1 MITIGVD
8 AHKGMNAALAV
19 NDAGTEIGT
28 WEGPNSQGG
37 WASLARWATGLGQV
51 RQWGIE
57 GAWGYGRGLAQHLV
71 TDGETVFEINARW
84 TALRRRSAHKPGKT
98 DQRDAHAIALFVGR
112 SRTSHA
118 SCLRTTPPSWSC

>member
-1 MITIGVD
+1 LITIGVD
-8 AHKGMNAALAV
+8 AHKAMNAALAV

-28 WEGPNSQGG
+28 WEGPNSQEG
-37 WASLARWATGLGQV
+37 WASLARWASGLGEV

-71 TDGETVFEINARW
+71 SGGETVFEINARW
-84 TALRRRSAHKPGKT
+84 TAQRRRSAHKPARRT
-98 DQRDAHAIALFVGR
+98 SWMRTRSPCLSGR

-118 SCLRTTPPSWSC
+118 SCPKTTPPSWNC